1 MYVPHSKHGT
11 GHFIG
16 ADATPR
22 EVGDLSGMRLH
33 FLLLAQAASAPPDG
47 LLYIHGGGI
56 NTVLTQQVPLGFQGT
71 LVIRLF
77 ADRSEAGRQ
86 VPLEIQI
93 NDEDG
98 RSILPQPVRLLIA
111 AQPVAHHPV
120 GWPIPVQV
128 VANLTGVQ
136 LARAGEYTIDVL
148 LNDQH
153 VGSEHLRVVVGA
165 PGQAPAAPPPEPV

>member
-1 MYVPHSKHGT
+1 
-11 GHFIG
+11 
-16 ADATPR
+16 
-22 EVGDLSGMRLH
+22 MRLH
-33 FLLLAQAASAPPDG
+33 FMLLAQAASAPPDG

-56 NTVLTQQVPLGFQGT
+56 NTVLAQQAPLGFQGT

-86 VPLEIQI
+86 VALEIQV

-98 RSILPQPVRLLIA
+98 RGVLPQPVKLGIA
-111 AQPVAHHPV
+111 AQPVPNHPV

-128 VANLTGVQ
+128 VVNLTGVQ
-136 LARAGEYTIDVL
+136 LPRSGDYTFDVL

-153 VGSEHLRVVVGA
+153 VGSERLRVVVGQ
-165 PGQAPAAPPPEPV
+165 PGQPPTNV

>member
-1 MYVPHSKHGT
+1 M
-11 GHFIG
+11 
-16 ADATPR
+16 
-22 EVGDLSGMRLH
+22 
-33 FLLLAQAASAPPDG
+33 LLAQAASAPPDG

-56 NTVLTQQVPLGFQGT
+56 NTVLAQQVPLGFQGT

-86 VPLEIQI
+86 VALEIQV

-98 RSILPQPVRLLIA
+98 GGILPQPVKLNIA
-111 AQPVAHHPV
+111 AQPVPNHPV

-128 VANLTGVQ
+128 VANMTGVQ
-136 LARAGEYTIDVL
+136 LPRAGDYTFDLL

-153 VGSEHLRVVVGA
+153 VGSERLRVVIGQ
-165 PGQAPAAPPPEPV
+165 PGQPGQPPTNV

>member
-1 MYVPHSKHGT
+1 
-11 GHFIG
+11 
-16 ADATPR
+16 
-22 EVGDLSGMRLH
+22 MRLH
-33 FLLLAQAASAPPDG
+33 FMLLAQAASAPPDG

-56 NTVLTQQVPLGFQGT
+56 NTVLTQQVPLAFQGT

-98 RSILPQPVRLLIA
+98 RQVLQQPVRLPIA
-111 AQPVAHHPV
+111 AQPVPNHPV

-136 LARAGEYTIDVL
+136 LERAGEYTIDVL

-153 VGSEHLRVVVGA
+153 VGSEHLRVLVGTPGA
-165 PGQAPAAPPPEPV
+165 PVPPPESV